1 VVGCQLAV
9 VVDLEELVEL
19 SVAAKAEPVALA
31 LSTQFQ
37 DLLSI
42 TAGEVVEVATEET
55 LTITDQTAAALV
67 VVAPVIMVRQEVQVP
82 QTPVVAVVV
91 VACREQAEQAVQVL
105 LLFNTLDLNAD
116 SADLFQ

>member
-1 VVGCQLAV
+1 VV

-19 SVAAKAEPVALA
+19 TVAAKAEPVALA

-55 LTITDQTAAALV
+55 LTITDQTAAALEV
-67 VVAPVIMVRQEVQVP
+67 VVVVTTVRQEVQVP
-82 QTPVVAVVV
+82 QTPVVVAEV
-91 VACREQAEQAVQVL
+91 VACRAQAEQAVQVL